1 MNLDCSAIQSISER
15 EQEIFLCLLEGH
27 TNQEIASSLG
37 ICEKTVEEHLTCI
50 YRKIGVKTR
59 SQAILWWISG
69 IKGFPSLTQN
79 RIRRK

>member
-1 MNLDCSAIQSISER
+1 MDLDCSSIQSVSVR

-37 ICEKTVEEHLTCI
+37 ICEKTVEVHLSSI

-59 SQAILWWISG
+59 SQAILWRVSS

-79 RIRRK
+79 EKARK